1 MAKQVNEPIQVILD
15 ADRAAPVAFLWGDR
29 RYRVCHVDACWKQV
43 GAWWNGDGER
53 TVFRVSGLGSRVSG
67 GDSSVPDT
75 RHPTP
80 DTPTGIYELVH
91 DHATG
96 QWFLAGILD

>member
-15 ADRAAPVAFLWGDR
+15 ADHAAPAAFLWGDR
-29 RYRVCHVDACWKQV
+29 RYRVCRVDACWKQV

-53 TVFRVSGLGSRVSG
+53 TVFRLTAAGAQE
-67 GDSSVPDT
+67 
-75 RHPTP
+75 
-80 DTPTGIYELVH
+80 GIYELVH

-96 QWFLAGILD
+96 CWFLAGILD